1 MTRASSRSADQL
13 GVDQG
18 GDRPH
23 RREALGEIA
32 IVDADPESPLELVD
46 ELDAHVITQTDGD
59 DHERRTCSMG

>member
-1 MTRASSRSADQL
+1 MDRPATEEGGCAATKTRASSRSADQL

-23 RREALGEIA
+23 RRGALGEIA

-46 ELDAHVITQTDGD
+46 ELDGT
-59 DHERRTCSMG
+59 